1 MVINMKNEA
10 QLDESI
16 SKLWK
21 NPIYDGIVDIKK
33 YKKSKFKILWILKE
47 ANNGGPGGNWNLR
60 HFHDNV
66 SVYPKWRKTYQKII
80 YTSFGILNSIEKFRD
95 LPSIDSNSKIDGQN
109 VLENL
114 AIINIKKNGGYSSSD
129 QNVINKNYEL
139 HKDFINQQIELIN
152 PDVIINAS
160 RVWAVFYNYCGDN
173 FKNIKQF
180 QYGLSNEKLIINAYH
195 PNARYGDAKYY
206 KNIMEVFLSWKM
218 TYRYT

>member
-1 MVINMKNEA
+1 M
-10 QLDESI
+10 
-16 SKLWK
+16 
-21 NPIYDGIVDIKK
+21 
-33 YKKSKFKILWILKE
+33 
-47 ANNGGPGGNWNLR
+47 
-60 HFHDNV
+60 
-66 SVYPKWRKTYQKII
+66 
-80 YTSFGILNSIEKFRD
+80 
-95 LPSIDSNSKIDGQN
+95 
-109 VLENL
+109 
-114 AIINIKKNGGYSSSD
+114 
-129 QNVINKNYEL
+129 INKNYEL